1 MAKTKWAMIKPG
13 TVIHGTGWRNEG
25 NTHTFTDADTKLR
38 YCVSYENDYRVG
50 EVWTVTYKGNT
61 WRFADAKTAFT
72 EVKIP
77 AMKKEFVTLA
87 VKGSEWEFERDWT
100 FNGWVDH
107 GTKEHTIP
115 AGTRVK
121 IIDQKMRLAWYSPQ
135 EKCIVAEL
143 TPGLEPFAER
153 QYFTGNIMENA
164 VAYLPAKEASAYL
177 KLVTAGKAK
186 TYWKIEDNDGNAFV
200 DKRFANIGNVKAS
213 LRVRYGLVKEAEDA
227 TDDDYIPEWVQYDQ
241 YEKPDRERGIWAVH
255 YDHATNKELDR
266 EDMVPYVFLAAL
278 KA

>member
-1 MAKTKWAMIKPG
+1 MAKSKWAMIKPG
-13 TVIHGTGWRNEG
+13 TVVHGTGWRNEG
-25 NTHTFTDADTKLR
+25 KTHKFTDADTKLR
-38 YCVSYENDYRVG
+38 YNVYEEYHKG
-50 EVWTVTYKGNT
+50 GYVWAVTYNGYT
-61 WRFADAKTAFT
+61 WRFVDAKTAFT

-100 FNGWVDH
+100 FNGWVDD
-107 GTKEHTIP
+107 GTKEHTVP

-121 IIDQKMRLAWYSPQ
+121 IIDQKMRLAWYKPQ
-135 EKCIVAEL
+135 EKCIVAEMA
-143 TPGLEPFAER
+143 PGLEILSTRTYQGGKMIRGAF
-153 QYFTGNIMENA
+153 I
-164 VAYLPAKEASAYL
+164 PAKEASAYL
-177 KLVTAGKAK
+177 KLVSAGKAK

-200 DKRFANIGNVKAS
+200 DKRFANLGNVKAS

-227 TDDDYIPEWVQYDQ
+227 TDDDYIPEWVQYDE
-241 YEKPDRERGIWAVH
+241 YEKPNRERGIWAVH
-255 YDHATNKELDR
+255 YDHATDKELDR

>member
-1 MAKTKWAMIKPG
+1 MSKTKWAMIKPG

-38 YCVSYENDYRVG
+38 YCVSRENDYRVG
-50 EVWTVTYKGNT
+50 EVWAVVYQGNT
-61 WRFADAKTAFT
+61 WRFADDKTAFT

-107 GTKEHTIP
+107 GTEEHTIP

-143 TPGLEPFAER
+143 APGLEYFAER
-153 QYFTGNIMENA
+153 QYFTKNIMENA
-164 VAYLPAKEASAYL
+164 VVYLPAKEASAYL

-186 TYWKIEDNDGNAFV
+186 TYWKIEDTAGNAFV
-200 DKRFANIGNVKAS
+200 DKRFANLGNVKAS

-227 TDDDYIPEWVQYDQ
+227 TDDDYIPEWVQYDE
-241 YEKPDRERGIWAVH
+241 YEKPSREKGIWAVH
-255 YDHATNKELDR
+255 YDHATNKEIAR
-266 EDMVPYVFLAAL
+266 EDMVSYVFLAAL